1 VQLEP
6 LVVGSVRQATSRMH
20 AEIRELRDAGLL
32 LAAGDES
39 KTTRLQIVPE
49 IICMRDAFVIGR

>member
-1 VQLEP
+1 
-6 LVVGSVRQATSRMH
+6 MH